1 MKARLWLILLPLPLL
16 LLSACGGGS
25 DSPDY
30 AARQLG
36 LDLPQC
42 QSFTAADSHG
52 GFHGD
57 GLLQMELV
65 FSPKNGETVAEE
77 LSSQPNGR
85 WNAFPMDQQ
94 MADYLWNSGA
104 GMAGWPVPEE
114 GWWYLLDRQTDGEG
128 SMFDRPS
135 HNYTFACYDSDTNTL
150 YYLELDT

>member
-30 AARQLG
+30 AARQLD

-42 QSFTAADSHG
+42 QSFTAAGSHG

-77 LSSQPNGR
+77 ISSQPYGR
-85 WNAFPMDQQ
+85 W
-94 MADYLWNSGA
+94 
-104 GMAGWPVPEE
+104 
-114 GWWYLLDRQTDGEG
+114 
-128 SMFDRPS
+128 
-135 HNYTFACYDSDTNTL
+135 
-150 YYLELDT
+150 

>member
-1 MKARLWLILLPLPLL
+1 MKARLWLILLPLL

-30 AARQLG
+30 AARQLD

-77 LSSQPNGR
+77 ISSHPNGC
-85 WNAFPMDQQ
+85 WNAFPMDQE

-114 GWWYLLDRQTDGEG
+114 GWWYLLDRQTDGDG

-135 HNYTFACYDSDTNTL
+135 HN
-150 YYLELDT
+150 